1 MSVNQ
6 TGTGN
11 KQDTYEEEFQQNEF
25 EVGFTE
31 LIGLEIKE
39 GTETL
44 PPP

>member
-31 LIGLEIKE
+31 PSSVLLTPKKGKD
-39 GTETL
+39 
-44 PPP
+44 